1 MLIKE
6 KTLFLPLF
14 LFCNDNK
21 QSEDVVNPEN
31 SKVKMFLD
39 LLPGFLNV
47 LFCNSRPILTGE
59 LDDDHVTNEESK
71 MYEDSEE
78 IDALLY
84 SNNEGN

>member
-21 QSEDVVNPEN
+21 QSEDVVDPEN

-39 LLPGFLNV
+39 LLPGFKWLTRATSTTHVALGGAV
-47 LFCNSRPILTGE
+47 LG
-59 LDDDHVTNEESK
+59 
-71 MYEDSEE
+71 
-78 IDALLY
+78 
-84 SNNEGN
+84 